1 MKYSTMIGKSLRQK
15 MNTSDAVSHQLLLKG
30 GFITPVA
37 AGSYS
42 FLPLGF
48 RVLENIDRII
58 KEEFEKRGIQEI
70 LMPIVHPVSL
80 WQETGRFEKMKRIL
94 AVFEAQHGAKYLLAP
109 THEETVTDIARK
121 FVVSYKDLP
130 FIVNQNQWKYRDE
143 IRVVGGLLRTRE
155 FFMQDAYSFDV
166 NEKGLDTSFR
176 LMSEAYH
183 AIFKR
188 IGFQVIVVAADSG
201 TIGGTGSEE
210 FMVIS
215 DAGEDRIMACDT
227 CEYKANIEKAQ
238 SQFPVY
244 PKDSEQKPMK
254 KVLGKGIIGV
264 DALAKFLTI
273 PVYATTKT
281 LLYQADD
288 SVVAVC
294 IRGEYSVNEIKLA
307 NYLGCNTLT
316 LATAETVKRVTGA
329 DVGYAGPVGLPK
341 NVRIVWDETTKDRI
355 NFEAGANE
363 TDYHN
368 LNVNFS
374 KDVTK
379 PKEFV
384 DVREVVGGETCASCG
399 KGKLYEKRAIELGH
413 VFKLG
418 TVYSEKMHA
427 EFTDVDGKSKPIIM
441 GCYGIGI
448 SRVLAAAAEV
458 FRDGKGLMW
467 PRGIAP
473 FDAHLISLPGAE
485 KHAVEVY
492 KELQKNGID
501 VLWDDREESAGVKFA
516 DADLIGIPVRLVV
529 SQKTGENVEFKY
541 RKEKTFDIID
551 LQETI
556 KRIK

>member
-1 MKYSTMIGKSLRQK
+1 MKYSTMIGKSMRQK
-15 MNTSDAVSHQLLLKG
+15 MNASDAVSHQLLLKA

-48 RVLENIDRII
+48 RVLENIDHII
-58 KEEFEKRGIQEI
+58 KEEFEKRGIQGI
-70 LMPIVHPVSL
+70 IMPIVHPISL

-94 AVFEAQHGAKYLLAP
+94 AVFEAQHGGKYLLAP

-121 FVVSYKDLP
+121 FVISYKDLP

-143 IRVVGGLLRTRE
+143 IRVTGGLLRTRE
-155 FFMQDAYSFDV
+155 FFMQDAYSFDAS
-166 NEKGLDTSFR
+166 EKGLDASFR

-188 IGFQVIVVAADSG
+188 IGFQMIVVTADSG
-201 TIGGTGSEE
+201 TIGGSGSEE
-210 FMVIS
+210 FMVAS
-215 DAGEDRIMACDT
+215 DAGEDRIMACDA
-227 CEYKANIEKAQ
+227 CEYKANIEKAR
-238 SQFPVY
+238 SQFSVY
-244 PKDSEQKPMK
+244 DGDKEQKPMK

-264 DALAKFLTI
+264 EALAKFLSI
-273 PVYATTKT
+273 PVYSTTKT

-294 IRGEYSVNEIKLA
+294 VRGEYSVNEIKLA

-316 LATAETVKRVTGA
+316 LASGETVKRVTGA

-341 NVRIVWDETTKDRI
+341 SVRVVWDETTKDRI

-368 LNVNFS
+368 LNVNFG
-374 KDVTK
+374 KDVAK

-384 DVREVVGGETCASCG
+384 DVREVVEGETCASCG
-399 KGKLYEKRAIELGH
+399 KGRLYEKRTIELGH

-427 EFTDVDGKSKPIIM
+427 EFTDADGKSKPIIM

-448 SRVLAAAAEV
+448 SRVLAATAEV
-458 FRDGKGLMW
+458 FRDEKGLTW
-467 PRGIAP
+467 PRDIAP
-473 FDAHLISLPGAE
+473 FDAHMISLPGGEKRAE
-485 KHAVEVY
+485 EVY
-492 KELQKNGID
+492 KELQENGID

-516 DADLIGIPVRLVV
+516 DADLIGIPIRLVV
-529 SQKTGENVEFKY
+529 SQKTGNQIEIKK
-541 RKEKTFDIID
+541 RTEKSTKLISLEQLFM
-551 LQETI
+551 LL
-556 KRIK
+556 K